1 MYDNEEEIQRKR
13 RKLLMII
20 GAVIGIIILL
30 LIIIIVKSSH
40 KSKPKQDPNLQI
52 TCELEV
58 LNGVQPNGNGI
69 YTQEIEVG
77 FKNIVGISEEYPVEK
92 QKVGTTDNSR
102 NAETF
107 KVSKSGTYKLHGYI
121 QDTAGNKNTCDLT
134 VVVELTRPEC
144 ELEVIEGKLGE
155 GEWYVTD
162 VVVGFKSM
170 NSNSETVGI
179 KKYYIEK
186 QKVDLDTQA
195 AVRADEP
202 TSSAETY
209 KVTENQT
216 TTLVGYV
223 IDANG
228 TEGSCTLEVKKDAT
242 KPECSLKVESGTPDS
257 TGVYKDAP
265 TIAFNETKDSV
276 TTVVAKGIGVKENYT
291 AETYKVDGNG
301 KILVY
306 GYVKD
311 EAGNK
316 GTCSLEIKR
325 PEVVKKPT
333 CTVSSNKNGNGSV
346 TVSVNAKGGT
356 EKILDYYGGTQQ
368 GENKGKVFTLSTP
381 GTYTIYGYI
390 VDVAGNSN
398 TCTGKVTVA
407 SSTPASVKLAS
418 KVQVGQY
425 VSYDAG
431 TWNENPTAMK
441 NNADVGGFTNGSSR
455 SKGVTCGGST
465 AKDGWVV
472 MSVKD
477 GVVTLVHAGI
487 PECIYYGVF
496 RTNPNS
502 STTQAHRTAVINK
515 INSEVNKYV
524 NSTYASSARSINC
537 GDLGLD
543 CSTNRMTVTGNAANG
558 TNYFI
563 PKAEGTTNMWFVENS
578 VQKRGGVDKELGIR
592 PVVVLKASVLYK
604 GGSGT
609 QQDPYK
615 IGV

>member
-13 RKLLMII
+13 KKLLIII

-30 LIIIIVKSSH
+30 LIIIIAKSTR

-58 LNGVQPNGNGI
+58 LNGVQPNPNGI

-92 QKVGTTDNSR
+92 QKIGTTDNSR
-102 NAETF
+102 NTETF
-107 KVSKSGTYKLHGYI
+107 KVTKSGTYKLHGYI
-121 QDTAGNKNTCDLT
+121 QDTAGNKNTCDLS
-134 VVVELTRPEC
+134 VVVELTKPEC
-144 ELEVIEGKLGE
+144 ELEVVEGKLGE
-155 GEWYVTD
+155 GDWYVSD

-170 NSNSETVGI
+170 NSNSDTVGI

-195 AVRADEP
+195 AIRADEP
-202 TSSAETY
+202 TASAETY
-209 KVTENQT
+209 KITEDQT
-216 TTLVGYV
+216 TTVIGYV

-228 TEGSCTLEVKKDAT
+228 TEGSCTLEIKKDST
-242 KPECSLKVESGTPDS
+242 KPECSLKVESGSPDS

-265 TIAFNETKDSV
+265 TIGFNETKDSV
-276 TTVVAKGIGVKENYT
+276 TAVVSKGVGVKENYT

-301 KILVY
+301 KIVVY

-316 GTCSLEIKR
+316 GTCSIEIKR

-333 CTVSSNKNGNGSV
+333 CKISSVKNSNGSV
-346 TVSVNAKGGT
+346 KVSINATGGT

-381 GTYTIYGYI
+381 GTYTIYGYV
-390 VDVAGNSN
+390 VDVAGNSSS
-398 TCTGKVTVA
+398 CTSKVTVEN
-407 SSTPASVKLAS
+407 SKPAAVKLAS
-418 KVQVGQY
+418 KVKVGQY

-431 TWNENPTAMK
+431 NWSEAPTNMK
-441 NNADVGGFTNGSSR
+441 NNASVGGFTNGASR
-455 SKGVTCGGST
+455 NKGVTCANST

-472 MSVKD
+472 LSVSNGK
-477 GVVTLVHAGI
+477 VTLVHAGI
-487 PECIYYGVF
+487 PECIYYGVG
-496 RTNPNS
+496 RTNPS
-502 STTQAHRTAVINK
+502 GSTTQSERTAVINK
-515 INSEVNKYV
+515 MNSEAAKFVNG
-524 NSTYASSARSINC
+524 TYAESAKPLNC
-537 GDLGLD
+537 NDGGLTCAKD
-543 CSTNRMTVTGNAANG
+543 VTLSGIFANG
-558 TNYFI
+558 TNYLFT
-563 PKAEGTTNMWFVENS
+563 ETQGTTNMYFVEGTKM
-578 VQKRGGVDKELGIR
+578 KRGGVEHELGIR
-592 PVVVLKASVLYK
+592 PIVVLKASVLYK